1 MPSTVTNGV
10 LFVCIVWII
19 IAVIV
24 FSITYSV
31 SNTHPREAE
40 PLMWSTFISSLM
52 CMLFISMID
61 TSDRTIWVTLYATF
75 VVVFVFVI
83 TLLSVVFIGSMPS
96 SWIGLIPASVA
107 STFTLFGFLTK
118 TMIKPFK

>member
-1 MPSTVTNGV
+1 MPSNVPYAV
-10 LFVCIVWII
+10 LFVCLVWII

-31 SNTHPREAE
+31 STKHPREAE

-52 CMLFISMID
+52 CMLFISMVD
-61 TSDRTIWVTLYATF
+61 TSDRTIWFILSVTF
-75 VVVFVFVI
+75 VFVFII
-83 TLLSVVFIGSMPS
+83 TLLSILFIGSMPS
-96 SWIGLIPASVA
+96 SWKGLIPASVA
-107 STFTLFGFLTK
+107 STFTLFGFLTM